1 MNQALLIVQ
10 CASIGALLVEIGYIF
25 KNWKSRIHGYLFFYC
40 LATLINNLGY
50 LAVMLARTRA
60 DALLALQ
67 ISYFGRVWIPYSFLL
82 FGLRLCEKKVSPRVL
97 GVLALFHFAT
107 YIVMATAKHHK
118 LYYASIDF
126 VYSGLHPHLVCTFGI
141 WRNVFMALM
150 IVYTVYFLV
159 VLVRRL
165 LVARNPF
172 TKKRL
177 LFVLVATLVQVLFF
191 VLELCKVMD
200 DYDLTMLGYTLAIF
214 FMYIAIFRYDLLD
227 FQELAKDFVMDHL
240 SEAVVAV
247 NVDKKVSFFNDRAGE
262 LFPRLREDPDLA
274 VEDIRLAA
282 NGSETVRIN
291 DSIFSLEKNNL
302 YRGKKLAGTAYVFKD
317 ETERL
322 AYIKELEAQKQLA
335 DAANVAKSSF
345 LARMSHEIRTPI
357 TAMLGFD
364 ELILRENSDRAIVNY
379 ARAIQTAGKSLLE
392 MINDILDFSKIE
404 AGKVKI
410 IPAAYDVS
418 GLVTDLVN
426 MVLPRADTKRIAL
439 HVQVDPNTPETLY
452 GDEVRVKQCALNLLT
467 NAVKYTLDGSVTLT
481 VTFDR
486 IDVDNIYLIIIVS
499 DTGIGIKSD
508 DLERLFSPFERIDEE
523 RNRGIEGTGLG
534 LNIVHN
540 LLAAMGT
547 RLDVRSEYGKGS
559 TFSFRVQQ
567 QIVSQKKI
575 GDYEAVRQTAPKG
588 IAQYKESFHAPDAKI
603 LIVDDT
609 PVNLTVM
616 RGLLK
621 KTLVQIDTATDGV
634 DGLEKTRIE
643 RYDVIFIDHMMPNM
657 DGMEMLAALKK
668 DAGNKNGGTPC
679 IALTANAISGARE
692 MYLAAGF
699 DDYLAKPVTG
709 ASLEQMVRAHLPAE
723 KVRG

>member
-1 MNQALLIVQ
+1 MNQTLLTVQ
-10 CASIGALLVEIGYIF
+10 CISIGALLVEIVYIV

-40 LATLINNLGY
+40 LATLVNNLGY
-50 LAVMLARTRA
+50 LAVMLAKTRA

-67 ISYFGRVWIPYSFLL
+67 ISYFGRVWIPYSFLM
-82 FGLRLCEKKVSPRVL
+82 FGLKLCEKKVSPRVL
-97 GVLALFHFAT
+97 AALAFFHFAT
-107 YIVMATAKHHK
+107 YIMVATAKHHK
-118 LYYASIDF
+118 LYYKSIDF
-126 VYSGLHPHLVCTFGI
+126 VYSGLHPHLVCTYGI
-141 WRNVFMALM
+141 WRNTFMALM
-150 IVYTVYFLV
+150 MVYTVYFLI

-165 LVARNPF
+165 LAARNPF

-177 LFVLVATLVQVLFF
+177 LFVLVAALVQVLFF
-191 VLELCKVMD
+191 VLELCRVAD

-214 FMYIAIFRYDLLD
+214 FMYIAMFRYDLLD
-227 FQELAKDFVMDHL
+227 FRELAKDFVVDHL
-240 SEAVVAV
+240 SEAIVAV

-364 ELILRENSDRAIVNY
+364 ELILRENSDRAILNY
-379 ARAIQTAGKSLLE
+379 ARAIQTAGNSLLE

-418 GLVTDLVN
+418 GLVSDLAS
-426 MVLPRADTKRIAL
+426 MIMPRAETKRLAL
-439 HVQVDPNTPETLY
+439 HVQVDANTPETLY
-452 GDEVRVKQCALNLLT
+452 GDEVRIKQCALNLLT

-481 VTFDR
+481 VTFER
-486 IDVDNIYLIIIVS
+486 IDVDNIYLIVIVS
-499 DTGIGIKSD
+499 DTGIGIKPD

-540 LLAAMGT
+540 LLAAMDT
-547 RLDVRSEYGKGS
+547 RLDVQSEYGKGS
-559 TFSFRVQQ
+559 TFSFRVRQ
-567 QIVSQKKI
+567 QIISQKKI
-575 GDYEAVRQTAPKG
+575 GDYEAVRQTTPKG
-588 IAQYKESFHAPDAKI
+588 IAQYKALFHAPDAKI

-621 KTLVQIDTATDGV
+621 KTLVQIDTAADGV
-634 DGLEKTRIE
+634 EGLEKTRAE
-643 RYDVIFIDHMMPNM
+643 RYDIIFIDHMMPNM
-657 DGMEMLAALKK
+657 DGMEMLAALKN
-668 DAGNKNGGTPC
+668 DGGKNDGTPC
-679 IALTANAISGARE
+679 IALTANAVSGARE

-709 ASLEQMVRAHLPAE
+709 ASLEQMVRAYLPTE
-723 KVRG
+723 KLRG

>member
-1 MNQALLIVQ
+1 MNQTLLIVQ
-10 CASIGALLVEIGYIF
+10 CVSIGALLVEIGYIF

-40 LATLINNLGY
+40 LVTLINNLGY
-50 LAVMLARTRA
+50 LAVMLAKTRA

-82 FGLRLCEKKVSPRVL
+82 FGLKLCEKKVSPRVL
-97 GVLALFHFAT
+97 GALALFHFAT
-107 YIVMATAKHHK
+107 YIMMATSKHHN
-118 LYYASIDF
+118 LYYTSIDF
-126 VYSGLHPHLVCTFGI
+126 VYSGLHPHLVCTYGV
-141 WRNVFMALM
+141 WRNTFMTLM
-150 IVYTVYFLV
+150 IVYTVYFLI

-165 LVARNPF
+165 LAARNPF

-177 LFVLVATLVQVLFF
+177 LFVLIAALVQVLFF
-191 VLELCKVMD
+191 VLELCKAAD
-200 DYDLTMLGYTLAIF
+200 DYDLTMLGYTFAIF
-214 FMYIAIFRYDLLD
+214 FMYIAMFRYDLLD

-335 DAANVAKSSF
+335 DTANVAKSSF

-364 ELILRENSDRAIVNY
+364 ELILRENSDRAILNY
-379 ARAIQTAGKSLLE
+379 ARAIQTAGNSLLE
-392 MINDILDFSKIE
+392 MISDILDFSKIE

-418 GLVTDLVN
+418 GLVSDLVS
-426 MVLPRADTKRIAL
+426 MIMPRAETKRLAL
-439 HVQVDPNTPETLY
+439 HVQVDANTPETLY
-452 GDEVRVKQCALNLLT
+452 GDEVRIKQCALNLLT

-486 IDVDNIYLIIIVS
+486 IDVDNIYLIVIVS

-540 LLAAMGT
+540 LLAAMDT
-547 RLDVRSEYGKGS
+547 RLDVQSEYGKGS
-559 TFSFRVQQ
+559 TFSFRVRQ

-575 GDYEAVRQTAPKG
+575 GDYEAVRQTTRKSV
-588 IAQYKESFHAPDAKI
+588 AQYKESFRAPDAKI

-616 RGLLK
+616 CGLLK
-621 KTLVQIDTATDGV
+621 KTLVQIDTAADGV
-634 DGLEKTRIE
+634 EGLEKTRAE
-643 RYDVIFIDHMMPNM
+643 HYDVIFIDHMMPNM

-668 DAGNKNGGTPC
+668 DGGKNDGTPC
-679 IALTANAISGARE
+679 VALTANAISGARE

>member
-1 MNQALLIVQ
+1 MNQTLLTVQ
-10 CASIGALLVEIGYIF
+10 CISIGALLVEVVYIVR
-25 KNWKSRIHGYLFFYC
+25 NWKTRIHGYLFFYC

-50 LAVMLARTRA
+50 LAVMLAKTRA

-97 GVLALFHFAT
+97 TVLAFFHFAT
-107 YIVMATAKHHK
+107 YVAVATAQHHK
-118 LYYASIDF
+118 LYYTSIDF
-126 VYSGLHPHLVCTFGI
+126 VYSGLHPHLVCTYGI
-141 WRNVFMALM
+141 WRNAFMALM
-150 IVYTVYFLV
+150 MVYTGYFLT

-165 LVARNPF
+165 LAGRNPF

-177 LFVLVATLVQVLFF
+177 LFVLVAALVQVLFF
-191 VLELCKVMD
+191 VLELCKVAE

-214 FMYIAIFRYDLLD
+214 FMYIAMFRYDLLD
-227 FQELAKDFVMDHL
+227 FRELAKDFVMDHL
-240 SEAVVAV
+240 SEAIVAV

-262 LFPRLREDPDLA
+262 LFPRLREDPDRA
-274 VEDIRLAA
+274 VEDIRLTAK
-282 NGSETVRIN
+282 GSETIRIN

-302 YRGKKLAGTAYVFKD
+302 YRGKKLAGTAYVFQD

-322 AYIKELEAQKQLA
+322 AYIKELETQKRLA
-335 DAANVAKSSF
+335 DAANIAKSSF

-364 ELILRENSDRAIVNY
+364 ELILRENSDRAIQNY
-379 ARAIQTAGKSLLE
+379 ARAIQTAGKSLLGI
-392 MINDILDFSKIE
+392 INDILDFSKIE

-410 IPAAYDVS
+410 VPVSYDVS
-418 GLVTDLVN
+418 GLVTDLVS
-426 MVLPRADTKRIAL
+426 MIMPRAETKGIAL
-439 HVQVDPNTPETLY
+439 RVHVDAHTPETLY
-452 GDEVRVKQCALNLLT
+452 GDEGRIKQCILNLLT
-467 NAVKYTLDGSVTLT
+467 NAVKYTLDGSVTFT

-486 IDVDNIYLIIIVS
+486 IDVDNMYLIIIVT
-499 DTGIGIKSD
+499 DTGIGIKPD

-540 LLAAMGT
+540 LLAAMDT
-547 RLDVRSEYGKGS
+547 RLDVQSEYGKGS
-559 TFSFRVQQ
+559 TFSFRVRQ
-567 QIVSQKKI
+567 QIISQKKV
-575 GDYEAVRQTAPKG
+575 GDYEAVRQTTPKSV
-588 IAQYKESFHAPDAKI
+588 AQYKESFHAPDAKI

-621 KTLVQIDTATDGV
+621 KTLVQIDVAVDGV
-634 DGLEKTRIE
+634 DGLEKTRAE
-643 RYDVIFIDHMMPNM
+643 RYDIIFIDHMMPNM
-657 DGMEMLAALKK
+657 DGMEMLAELKK
-668 DAGNKNGGTPC
+668 DVGGKNSGTPC

-692 MYLAAGF
+692 MYLAEGF

-709 ASLEQMVRAHLPAE
+709 AVLEQMVRAYLPAE
-723 KVRG
+723 KLRD

>member
-1 MNQALLIVQ
+1 MNQTLLIVQ
-10 CASIGALLVEIGYIF
+10 CVSIGALLVEIAYIF
-25 KNWKSRIHGYLFFYC
+25 KNWKARIHGYLFFYC

-50 LAVMLARTRA
+50 LGVMLARTRA

-67 ISYFGRVWIPYSFLL
+67 VSYFGRVWIPYSFLL
-82 FGLRLCEKKVSPRVL
+82 FGLKQCEKKVSPRVL
-97 GVLALFHFAT
+97 GALAFFHFAT
-107 YIVMATAKHHK
+107 YIMVATAKHHK
-118 LYYASIDF
+118 LYYTSIDF
-126 VYSGLHPHLVCTFGI
+126 VYSGLHPHLVCTYGI
-141 WRNVFMALM
+141 WRNAFMALT
-150 IVYTVYFLV
+150 IVYTVYFLP
-159 VLVRRL
+159 VLMRRL
-165 LVARNPF
+165 LAARNPF

-177 LFVLVATLVQVLFF
+177 LFVLIAALVQVLFF
-191 VLELCKVMD
+191 VLELCKVAD

-214 FMYIAIFRYDLLD
+214 FMYIAMFRYDLLD
-227 FQELAKDFVMDHL
+227 FQELAKDFVVDHL
-240 SEAVVAV
+240 SEAIVAV
-247 NVDKKVSFFNDRAGE
+247 NVDKKVSFFNERAGE
-262 LFPRLREDPDLA
+262 LFPRLREAPDQA
-274 VEDIRLAA
+274 VEDIRLAT

-364 ELILRENSDRAIVNY
+364 ELILRENGDRAILNY
-379 ARAIQTAGKSLLE
+379 ARAIQTAGNSLLE
-392 MINDILDFSKIE
+392 MISDILDFSKIE

-410 IPAAYDVS
+410 IPDAYDVS
-418 GLVTDLVN
+418 GLVTDLVS
-426 MVLPRADTKRIAL
+426 MIMPRADSKRLAL
-439 HVQVDPNTPETLY
+439 RVQVDANTPETLY
-452 GDEVRVKQCALNLLT
+452 GDEVRIKQCALNLLT

-486 IDVDNIYLIIIVS
+486 IDVDNIYLIVIVS

-540 LLAAMGT
+540 LLAAMDS
-547 RLDVRSEYGKGS
+547 RLDVQSEYGKGS
-559 TFSFRVQQ
+559 TFSFRVRQ

-575 GDYEAVRQTAPKG
+575 GDYEAVRQTTRKST
-588 IAQYKESFHAPDAKI
+588 AQYKESFHAPDAKI

-621 KTLVQIDTATDGV
+621 KTLVQIDTAADGV
-634 DGLEKTRIE
+634 EGLEKTRAE
-643 RYDVIFIDHMMPNM
+643 HYDVIFIDHMMPNM

-668 DAGNKNGGTPC
+668 DGGKNDGTPC

-709 ASLEQMVRAHLPAE
+709 ASLEQTVRAHLPAE